1 MLATNEKHVTQRT
14 FRIVTL
20 ILTLLLLSVGFAPH
34 AWAVGDEEVGSET
47 VTFEQIAGLD
57 ELTKDH
63 AQVFRLYWAIFD
75 REPDAGG
82 ALYWLDRWDHC
93 VTLPQIA
100 RLFLEST
107 EFEAT
112 YGELN
117 DSDFI
122 DLVYRNVL
130 DREAESEGKLY
141 WLSQLSN
148 HLDRIGIMLNF
159 ADSLEFRNAHALPS
173 DGVPGRGCRTAVEP
187 TGPRALDFQNY
198 EPFATV
204 GGVSIHL
211 PSVAVEQVG
220 FHQSSHDGSRQ
231 MTLLTSPELAASGPP
246 IMTMESRNR
255 GTGSRTAA
263 DIVVHP
269 GFEIRSPVT
278 GTVVRSGGYI
288 LYCKYRDDFLVIE
301 PDEHPGWEVKI
312 FHIDGVQVRAGD
324 RVEAGVT
331 VIAPTQ
337 TLFPFRSQID
347 EFTGEPSWGHVHV
360 EVVDPTIPDRP
371 SGRPCP

>member
-1 MLATNEKHVTQRT
+1 MSVVNEKHIALRT
-14 FRIVTL
+14 CRVVAL
-20 ILTLLLLSVGFAPH
+20 ALTFLLSSIGFAPS
-34 AWAVGDEEVGSET
+34 ASAADTEAVNSET
-47 VTFEQIAGLD
+47 VTFEQIASLD
-57 ELTKDH
+57 ELTREH

-75 REPDAGG
+75 REPDPGG

-100 RLFLEST
+100 RLFLESP

-130 DREAESEGKLY
+130 DREAELEGKLY
-141 WLSQLSN
+141 WLSQLGN
-148 HLDRIGIMLNF
+148 HLDRTGIMLNF
-159 ADSLEFRNAHALPS
+159 ADSLEFRSSHPLPS
-173 DGVPGRGCRTAVEP
+173 DEVPGRGCRRTVEP

-198 EPFATV
+198 APFANV

-220 FHQSSHDGSRQ
+220 FHQSSNDGSRQ
-231 MTLLTSPELAASGPP
+231 MTILTSPQLTASGPP
-246 IMTMESRNR
+246 VMTMESRNR

-312 FHIDGVQVRAGD
+312 FHINGVQVRAGD

-360 EVVDPTIPDRP
+360 EVVDPSIPDRP
-371 SGRPCP
+371 SGRVCP

>member
-1 MLATNEKHVTQRT
+1 MSISNKRHIALGRCRVIALAV
-14 FRIVTL
+14 
-20 ILTLLLLSVGFAPH
+20 TLLLSSISFAP
-34 AWAVGDEEVGSET
+34 AANAADTDASTGET
-47 VTFEQIAGLD
+47 VTFERIAALD
-57 ELTKDH
+57 ELTREH

-75 REPDAGG
+75 REPDPGG

-100 RLFLEST
+100 QLFLESP

-117 DSDFI
+117 DNDFI

-130 DREAESEGKLY
+130 DREADPEGKLY
-141 WLSQLSN
+141 WLSQLGI
-148 HLDRIGIMLNF
+148 HLDRAGIMLNF

-173 DGVPGRGCRTAVEP
+173 DGVPGRGCRATVEP
-187 TGPRALDFQNY
+187 TGPRALGFQNY
-198 EPFATV
+198 VPFATV
-204 GGVSIHL
+204 GGVSVHL

-231 MTLLTSPELAASGPP
+231 MTILRTPELTASGPP

-255 GTGSRTAA
+255 GTGSQTAA
-263 DIVVHP
+263 DIAVHP

-360 EVVDPTIPDRP
+360 EVVDPSIPDRP